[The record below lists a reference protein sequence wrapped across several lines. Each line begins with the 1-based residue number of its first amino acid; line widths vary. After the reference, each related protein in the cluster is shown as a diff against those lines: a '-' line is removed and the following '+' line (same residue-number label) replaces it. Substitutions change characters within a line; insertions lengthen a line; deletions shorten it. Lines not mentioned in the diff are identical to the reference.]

1 MPQFQGFVSA
11 EEAATL
17 AAGSV
22 DLGPYTAVVDQL
34 ATKMIDG
41 KFSEWGRI
49 KLAAG
54 ETPRQE
60 RKRFTAAGA
69 IGKRS
74 IDFRQNG
81 DKTTLYVRIRPA
93 PKPRAAKAAGNG
105 VVSVVPPPA
114 PVAPVPEPVK
124 AKAS

>member
-34 ATKMIDG
+34 APKMIDG

-93 PKPRAAKAAGNG
+93 PKPRAAKATGNG